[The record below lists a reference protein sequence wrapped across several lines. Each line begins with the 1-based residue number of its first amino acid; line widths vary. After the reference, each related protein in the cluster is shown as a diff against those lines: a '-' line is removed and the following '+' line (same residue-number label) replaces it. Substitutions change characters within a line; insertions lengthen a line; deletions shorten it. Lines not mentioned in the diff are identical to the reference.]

1 MSPDLR
7 RRRGSARLIGRRL
20 TPEALV
26 AVSRLVDRS
35 VVDADGNVL
44 GKVRDVVVRWDGAE
58 PYPLVAGFVVDAG
71 GQEVFLPAPEA
82 TFGASGPIRA
92 STGGPLGAFVRRSGE
107 LRLGQDVAARQ
118 VVDVDGVR
126 VLRLGELYVAPVLG
140 RLRLVAA
147 EGTGRG
153 GRLLAH
159 LRPAA
164 AGGSG
169 PRLVDWAAVAP
180 VAEPG
185 SQFRLRVPHEGLRRL
200 RPGELADVLEALD
213 ESGQEE
219 LTTSLDPAQAADALE
234 EMEAAP
240 LEDLLHRVG
249 PERASAL
256 IAAMEPDEAADAL
269 RDLDRAEA
277 DRILAHLPPDKARQV
292 SAVLGYPESM
302 AGGFMTTTLV
312 LARPD
317 ERVGEVRRRLA
328 EARDHA
334 SDLDGVVVVDEAGRL
349 VYDLGL
355 LALAIASDDELVED
369 LVDEAEPVT
378 VAPDAFLDEVVERLR
393 AARRPSVVV
402 VDDDGRPIGRV
413 LADDVI
419 DALSEGG
426 LRGRLPWLLR

>member
-1 MSPDLR
+1 M
-7 RRRGSARLIGRRL
+7 
-20 TPEALV
+20 PEALV
-26 AVSRLVDRS
+26 PLSRLVGQP
-35 VVDADGNVL
+35 VVGPGGARL
-44 GKVRDVVVRWDGAE
+44 GQVADVVVRWDGAE
-58 PYPLVAGFVVDAG
+58 PYPLVAGFVLDAD
-71 GQEVFLPAPEA
+71 GQETFLPAAQAEVGQA
-82 TFGASGPIRA
+82 GPVRSSVA
-92 STGGPLGAFVRRSGE
+92 GPLGAFVRRAGE
-107 LRLGQDVAARQ
+107 LRLGQEVAGRQ

-147 EGTGRG
+147 EGGGRG
-153 GRLLAH
+153 GRLLAR
-159 LRPAA
+159 LRPASS
-164 AGGSG
+164 GGAL
-169 PRLVDWAAVAP
+169 PKLVDWAALQP
-180 VAEPG
+180 VGEPG
-185 SQFRLRVPHEGLRRL
+185 SPFRLRVPHEGLRRL

-277 DRILAHLPPDKARQV
+277 DRILAHLPPERARAV

-312 LARPD
+312 FARPE
-317 ERVGEVRRRLA
+317 ERVAQVRERLA
-328 EARDHA
+328 EQREHA
-334 SDLDGVVVVDEAGRL
+334 SDLDGVVVVDDEGRL
-349 VYDLGL
+349 VADLGL
-355 LALAIASDDELVED
+355 LALAIASSDDVVAD
-369 LVDEAEPVT
+369 LIDDAGPVT
-378 VAPDAFLDEVVERLR
+378 VAPDAFLDEVVDRLT

-402 VDDDGRPIGRV
+402 VDDAGRPIGRV

>member
-1 MSPDLR
+1 MPL
-7 RRRGSARLIGRRL
+7 
-20 TPEALV
+20 
-26 AVSRLVDRS
+26 SRLVGRP
-35 VVDADGNVL
+35 VVDAGGAHL
-44 GKVRDVVVRWDGAE
+44 GQVADVVVRWDGAE

-71 GQEVFLPAPEA
+71 GVETFLPAAEA
-82 TFGASGPIRA
+82 DAGPSGPVRSSVA
-92 STGGPLGAFVRRSGE
+92 GPLGAFVRRAGE
-107 LRLGQDVAARQ
+107 LRLGQEVAGRQ

-147 EGTGRG
+147 EGVGRG
-153 GRLLAH
+153 GRLLAR
-159 LRPAA
+159 LRPASS
-164 AGGSG
+164 GGAL
-169 PRLVDWAAVAP
+169 PKLVDWAAVQP
-180 VAEPG
+180 VGEPG

-277 DRILAHLPPDKARQV
+277 DRILAHLPPERARAV

-312 LARPD
+312 FARPD
-317 ERVGEVRRRLA
+317 ERVSQVRERLA
-328 EARDHA
+328 EQREHA
-334 SDLDGVVVVDEAGRL
+334 SDLDGVVVVDDDGRL
-349 VYDLGL
+349 VADLGL
-355 LALAIASDDELVED
+355 LALAIAASDDVVAD
-369 LVDEAEPVT
+369 LLDDASPVT
-378 VAPDAFLDEVVERLR
+378 VAPDAFLDEVVDRLT

-402 VDDDGRPIGRV
+402 VDDRGRPIGRV